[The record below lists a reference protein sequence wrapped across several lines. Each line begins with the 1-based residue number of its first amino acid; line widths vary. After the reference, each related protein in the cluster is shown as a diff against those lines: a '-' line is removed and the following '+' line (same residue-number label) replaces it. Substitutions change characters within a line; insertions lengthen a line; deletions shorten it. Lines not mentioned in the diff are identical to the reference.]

1 MKNTMVTGLPLV
13 LTFIVYIG
21 GIFFL
26 FEKTESSPETLSA
39 GFSNTV
45 SSQIYFET
53 QYRRGKEYGVWYAKD
68 AAGNITALQVLP
80 LDR

>member
-1 MKNTMVTGLPLV
+1 MR
-13 LTFIVYIG
+13 
-21 GIFFL
+21 
-26 FEKTESSPETLSA
+26 A

-68 AAGNITALQVLP
+68 GSGNITAMQVLP

>member
-1 MKNTMVTGLPLV
+1 MNKTIITCGLL
-13 LTFIVYIG
+13 LTVG
-21 GIFFL
+21 SMLFF
-26 FEKTESSPETLSA
+26 FGKTEPNKAMRA

-68 AAGNITALQVLP
+68 GSGNITAMQVLP